1 MQRILSALGCTVLL
15 AGSGEE
21 ALGVAGH
28 SSCDAVFMDIH
39 LPGMTGTEAMQRM
52 REAGVRAPVVALTA
66 YAMKGD
72 RERFLADGF
81 DGYIAKPVRISEIVS
96 FLETL

>member
-1 MQRILSALGCTVLL
+1 
-15 AGSGEE
+15 
-21 ALGVAGH
+21 
-28 SSCDAVFMDIH
+28 
-39 LPGMTGTEAMQRM
+39 MTGTEAMLRM

-81 DGYIAKPVRISEIVS
+81 NGYIAKPIRISEIVS